1 MDASMKS
8 DELLPP
14 VHPQHVL
21 TFPLVSMEKTL
32 HFLLSEPV
40 DDHFDKVS
48 VVTLNMN
55 TRRVVSIKR

>member
-14 VHPQHVL
+14 SHPHVL

-48 VVTLNMN
+48 VVTRNMN